1 MTGEFLIQNRVDRQ
15 NPIMW
20 QVITDFDIQALV
32 DNELSW
38 EDEKRV
44 RAYLQSNPDANRRY
58 MELCDQQSMLRQWWR
73 TTETH

>member
-1 MTGEFLIQNRVDRQ
+1 MQTGLIMTRDRM
-15 NPIMW
+15 NGAMW

-44 RAYLQSNPDANRRY
+44 RAYIQSNPDAKRRY
-58 MELCDQQSMLRQWWR
+58 DELSAQQTALRSWWKQ
-73 TTETH
+73 TEKAH